1 MSLIKKNNRC
11 KYDKINSY
19 SDSKK
24 CPIKS
29 IYKSII
35 KSTYKGTL
43 SNRLEFLKCFK
54 YKNMAS
60 STKLPSRSFQP
71 EKLAISL
78 ILYTLTYKSSI
89 KTQILHHLLKKKIP
103 LLSLFLK

>member
-1 MSLIKKNNRC
+1 MSFSLKLCLYFPKTMSLLKKMNSY
-11 KYDKINSY
+11 KYYKINSY

-43 SNRLEFLKCFK
+43 SNRQEFPKCFK

-60 STKLPSRSFQP
+60 PTKLPLRSFQP
-71 EKLAISL
+71 ENSPYHKYYI
-78 ILYTLTYKSSI
+78 I
-89 KTQILHHLLKKKIP
+89 
-103 LLSLFLK
+103 